1 MKKILLLLPNT
12 GFSQKTVKTAFELAK
27 EEKAELI
34 SCYVVDER
42 LPESVSSWMIYI
54 GFMGDKPSEEYREV
68 ILKEYRKR
76 AEADIEEVKRMAS
89 GEGIQIRSFL
99 KEGDWAEET
108 VKLAEEEGVGLIVT
122 SKPKE
127 GQMGKFFFGSALEE
141 LMKIA
146 PCDVRVVEGQ

>member
-12 GFSQKTVKTAFELAK
+12 GFSQKTVETALKLAK
-27 EEKAELI
+27 ERKAELL

-76 AEADIEEVKRMAS
+76 ADADIEEVRKMAS
-89 GEGIQIRSFL
+89 KEAIEVRSFL
-99 KEGDWAEET
+99 KEGNWAEET
-108 VKLAEEEGVGLIVT
+108 VKLAEEEKVELIVT

-141 LMKIA
+141 LVKKA
-146 PCDVRVVEGQ
+146 PCDVRVVEG

>member
-1 MKKILLLLPNT
+1 MRKILLLLPTT
-12 GFSQKTVKTAFELAK
+12 GFSEKTVRTAFKLAK
-27 EEKAELI
+27 EQGAELLC
-34 SCYVVDER
+34 CYVVDER

-76 AEADIEEVKRMAS
+76 GETDIEEVEKMAS
-89 GEGIQIRSFL
+89 QEGVNLRSCF
-99 KEGDWAEET
+99 KEGNWSEET
-108 VKLAEEEGVGLIVT
+108 IKVAKEEEVELIVT

-141 LMKIA
+141 LMKSA
-146 PCDVRVVEGQ
+146 PCDVRVVEG

>member
-1 MKKILLLLPNT
+1 MRKILLVLPTT
-12 GFSQKTVKTAFELAK
+12 GFSQKTVETAFKLAK
-27 EEKAELI
+27 DENAELI

-76 AEADIEEVKRMAS
+76 AETDIEEVKKMAS
-89 GEGIQIRSFL
+89 EKGIEIRCLLREGS
-99 KEGDWAEET
+99 WAEET
-108 VKLAEEEGVGLIVT
+108 VKLAEEEKVELIVT

-127 GQMGKFFFGSALEE
+127 GQMGKLFFGSALEE
-141 LMKIA
+141 LLKKS
-146 PCDVRVVEGQ
+146 PCDVRVVEG

>member
-12 GFSQKTVKTAFELAK
+12 GFSQKTVETAFQLAK
-27 EEKAELI
+27 EQKAELI

-42 LPESVSSWMIYI
+42 LPESVASWMIYI

-89 GEGIQIRSFL
+89 GEGIEIRSFL

-108 VKLAEEEGVGLIVT
+108 VKLAKEEGVGLIVT

-127 GQMGKFFFGSALEE
+127 GQMGKLFFGSALEE

>member
-1 MKKILLLLPNT
+1 MRKILLLLPTT
-12 GFSQKTVKTAFELAK
+12 GFSEKTVRTAFKLAK
-27 EEKAELI
+27 EQGAELVC
-34 SCYVVDER
+34 CYVVDER

-76 AEADIEEVKRMAS
+76 GETDIEEVEKMAS
-89 GEGIQIRSFL
+89 QEGVKLRSRF
-99 KEGDWAEET
+99 KEGKWAEET
-108 VKLAEEEGVGLIVT
+108 IKVAKEEEVELIVT

-141 LMKIA
+141 LMKSA
-146 PCDVRVVEGQ
+146 PCDVRVVEG

>member
-1 MKKILLLLPNT
+1 MKKILLLLPTT
-12 GFSQKTVKTAFELAK
+12 GFSAKTVETAFELAR
-27 EEKAELI
+27 EQGAELI

-54 GFMGDKPSEEYREV
+54 GFMGDKPSEEYRDV

-76 AEADIEEVKRMAS
+76 AETDIEEVKRMAS
-89 GEGIQIRSFL
+89 GEGIEIRSFL

-108 VKLAEEEGVGLIVT
+108 VKLAEEEKVELIVT

-127 GQMGKFFFGSALEE
+127 GQMGKLFFGSALEE
-141 LMKIA
+141 LLKSA
-146 PCDVRVVEGQ
+146 PCDVTVVEG